1 MRINLFIIISIVM
14 AVSLV
19 VVAFTM
25 WQASQERHRLT
36 IDLERRTALLAE
48 GMSDGVQTLM
58 IRGNFKKLQEL
69 VDKYGSSQRIMGLA
83 VFNAGDSLLS
93 ATTGAEAFLPS
104 ARSLVSGSM
113 DTDSAQGAFLNIGER
128 VIYCQALPLKREGA
142 VIGALAVFSD
152 ADNIA
157 QVVRDLWRRNFL
169 RLLIQALVI
178 ATVTLLVIQ
187 WSVFGPLNRMVD
199 WMKTVRFDQYR
210 GTKVKPPEGFFSPL
224 QKEVSRMAQ
233 SILEARAAAAEE
245 ARLRAASEALW
256 TPERLKQEAIQILEK
271 RMLVAVSN
279 REPYIHSRRG
289 KSIEVQMPA
298 SGLVTAIEPVLKAC
312 GGVWVAHGSGNADR
326 EAVDDRDRIAVP
338 PEEPSYTLRRLWL
351 SKEEEEGYYY
361 GFANEGLW
369 PLCHIAHA
377 RPTFRE
383 SDWHHY
389 QQVNQKFAETILD
402 EIKGVREP
410 YILVQDYHFA
420 LLPRLVKER
429 RPDARVAIFWHIPWP
444 NPEAF
449 RICPWER
456 ELVYGMLGAD
466 VVGFHIQYHCN
477 NFLET
482 VDRSL
487 ECRINWERFSVEK
500 DGHQSAVKPFPISID
515 SRQETESTGF
525 NRTAL
530 KEALFKEHGIKA
542 ELMGVGVDRID
553 YTKGIPERFWAV
565 ERFLEKYPEYREK
578 FTFVELGA
586 PSRTHIKR
594 YHDLVTQ
601 VETEAERI
609 NWKFKTRDWKPI
621 VLSAQ
626 HHSHRQILPY
636 YQAADLCMVTS
647 LHDGM
652 NLVAKEYVASR
663 VDGTG
668 SLILSRFTGASRELL
683 DALIVN
689 PYDIEQMA
697 EAIRFAL
704 EMRPEEQRLRMGRMQ
719 QQVLNRNIYLWA
731 VRLIR
736 ALHEVRIGEFPTWE
750 GEAGDDSEKR
760 KPAV

>member
-1 MRINLFIIISIVM
+1 MRINFFIIVSIVL
-14 AVSLV
+14 AVGLV

-25 WQASQERHRLT
+25 WQAGQERHRLT
-36 IDLERRTALLAE
+36 VDLERRTALLAE
-48 GMSDGVQTLM
+48 GMQDGVQGLM
-58 IRGNFKKLQEL
+58 VRGNFRKLQQL
-69 VDKYGSSQRIMGLA
+69 VDKHGSSQRILGLA
-83 VFNAGDSLLS
+83 VFNAHDSLLS
-93 ATTGAEAFLPS
+93 ATTGGEVFLPD
-104 ARSLVSGSM
+104 ARGLVSASM
-113 DTDSAQGAFLNIGER
+113 DSDSAQGSFAKSSQRQLYF
-128 VIYCQALPLKREGA
+128 YALPLKREDA

-152 ADNIA
+152 AGNISQA
-157 QVVRDLWRRNFL
+157 VRDLWERNFL

-178 ATVTLLVIQ
+178 SAVTLLVIQ
-187 WSVFGPLNRMVD
+187 WSVFGPLNRMVE

-210 GTKVKPPEGFFSPL
+210 GAKARPPEGFFSPL
-224 QKEVSRMAQ
+224 QKEVGRMAQ
-233 SILEARAAAAEE
+233 SILEARASAAEE
-245 ARLRAASEALW
+245 ARLRVAAESLW
-256 TPERLKQEAIQILEK
+256 TPERLKQEAIQLLGD
-271 RMLVAVSN
+271 RLLVAVSN
-279 REPYIHSRRG
+279 REPYVHSKRG
-289 KSIEVQMPA
+289 RSIEVQVPA
-298 SGLVTAIEPVLKAC
+298 SGLVTAMEPVLKAC
-312 GGVWVAHGSGNADR
+312 GGVWVAHGSGSADR
-326 EAVDDRDRIAVP
+326 ETVDSRDRLAVP

-383 SDWHHY
+383 TDWRHY

-402 EIKGVREP
+402 EIEGTQEP

-420 LLPRLVKER
+420 LLPRLIKER
-429 RPDARVAIFWHIPWP
+429 RPDARVAVFWHIPWP

-456 ELVYGMLGAD
+456 ELIYGMLGAD
-466 VVGFHIQYHCN
+466 VIGFHIQYHCN

-487 ECRINWERFSVEK
+487 ECRIDWERFSVEK
-500 DGHQSAVKPFPISID
+500 DGHHSLVKPFPISIAYK
-515 SRQETESTGF
+515 QAEAPEGF
-525 NRTAL
+525 DRAGL
-530 KEALFKEHGIKA
+530 KESLLKEHGVKS
-542 ELMGVGVDRID
+542 EFMGVGVDRID
-553 YTKGIPERFWAV
+553 YTKGIPERFRAV
-565 ERFLEKYPEYREK
+565 ERFLEKYPDYRER

-594 YHDLVTQ
+594 YHDLVTE
-601 VETEAERI
+601 VEGEAERI
-609 NWKFKTRDWKPI
+609 NWRFKTRDWRPI
-621 VLSAQ
+621 VLLAQ
-626 HHSHRQILPY
+626 HHSHRQILPF
-636 YQAADLCMVTS
+636 YQGADLCMVTS

-689 PYDIEQMA
+689 PYDVEQMA
-697 EAIRFAL
+697 DAVRFAL
-704 EMRPEEQRLRMGRMQ
+704 EMPEDEQKLRMERMQ

-736 ALHEVRIGEFPTWE
+736 ALHEVRIGAQPTWE
-750 GEAGDDSEKR
+750 NAGADDETKGR
-760 KPAV
+760 PAV

>member
-25 WQASQERHRLT
+25 WQASQERSRLT

-48 GMSDGVQTLM
+48 GMNDGVQTLM

-93 ATTGAEAFLPS
+93 ATTGAESFLPS
-104 ARSLVSGSM
+104 ARGLVSGSM
-113 DTDSAQGAFLNIGER
+113 DTDSAQGAFLNIDQR

-178 ATVTLLVIQ
+178 ATVTLLAIQ

-256 TPERLKQEAIQILEK
+256 TPERLKQEALQILGK

-326 EAVDDRDRIAVP
+326 EVVDDRDRIAVP

-402 EIKGVREP
+402 EIEGVREP

-420 LLPRLVKER
+420 LLPRLIKER

-456 ELVYGMLGAD
+456 ELIYGMLGAD

-500 DGHQSAVKPFPISID
+500 DGHHSAVKPFPISIAY
-515 SRQETESTGF
+515 RQETESPGF
-525 NRTAL
+525 DRMAL
-530 KEALFKEHGIKA
+530 REALFKEHGIKA
-542 ELMGVGVDRID
+542 EFMGVGVDRID

-652 NLVAKEYVASR
+652 NLVAKEFVVSR

-704 EMRPEEQRLRMGRMQ
+704 EMPPDEQRLRMERMQ

-750 GEAGDDSEKR
+750 SEAEDDSEKR